1 MAEQQE
7 EENPTA
13 MDEPHKLEI
22 PTRRVKN
29 IMKLD
34 KDINKVNSE
43 ALFLVASSTEL
54 FLQFLAE
61 KSASVAM
68 EKKKRTVRIE
78 HMRVAAKRHRPTADF
93 LLDSLPMPPQ
103 SSEQNPPKKGTKSR
117 SDKKPVPF
125 ATRSIEAFFQKSS

>member
-1 MAEQQE
+1 MAEQEE

-13 MDEPHKLEI
+13 MDEPHKLKI

-34 KDINKVNSE
+34 KDINRVNSE

-54 FLQFLAE
+54 FLQFLVD

-68 EKKKRTVRIE
+68 EKKKRTVRS
-78 HMRVAAKRHRPTADF
+78 MF
-93 LLDSLPMPPQ
+93 LSPLVQLKLSF
-103 SSEQNPPKKGTKSR
+103 R
-117 SDKKPVPF
+117 SPVRF
-125 ATRSIEAFFQKSS
+125 VMMFLVLIVKDVK